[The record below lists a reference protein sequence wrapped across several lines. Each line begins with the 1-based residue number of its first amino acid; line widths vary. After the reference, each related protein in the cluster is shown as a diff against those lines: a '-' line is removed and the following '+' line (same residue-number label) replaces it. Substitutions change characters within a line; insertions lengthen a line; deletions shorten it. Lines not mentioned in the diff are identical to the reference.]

1 MSLSILMFHVE
12 YKHKSGGMCTY
23 IYSEKNFQVQNL
35 SLQCNIFCI
44 MAKYS
49 YVRKCSYMNSCKSYE
64 YGMCFIP
71 FLMSSPL
78 GRKGYVCCVR
88 IACVLCNEAH
98 LYV

>member
-12 YKHKSGGMCTY
+12 YKHKSGGMCTL
-23 IYSEKNFQVQNL
+23 YSETNFQVQKL
-35 SLQCNIFCI
+35 RKSAMQHLVH

-71 FLMSSPL
+71 FLMNSPV
-78 GRKGYVCCVR
+78 GRKGCVCCVR
-88 IACVLCNEAH
+88 IACVLCNEAY
-98 LYV
+98 LNL